1 MGTKVDTQN
10 SDASSYVQSV
20 KTMCKIFLSRT
31 MSILKRYDC
40 IFRFT
45 KNYEIQQN
53 CLKILH
59 GYTNNVIDSKRR
71 ELEEKRKDTKW
82 RDVDDLGRRKKK
94 VFLDLLLEGTVD
106 GQSMTDKEIREEVDT
121 FMFGVMN
128 NNNFNNIKLIF
139 GFVGT

>member
-1 MGTKVDTQN
+1 
-10 SDASSYVQSV
+10 
-20 KTMCKIFLSRT
+20 

-45 KNYEIQQN
+45 KDYEIQQK

-59 GYTNNVIDSKRR
+59 GYTNNVINSKRR

-82 RDVDDLGRRKKK
+82 RVVDDLGRRKKK

-106 GQSMTDKEIREEVDT
+106 GQSMSDKEIREEVDT
-121 FMFGVMN
+121 FMFGVN
-128 NNNFNNIKLIF
+128 NNSLNNIKLIF

>member
-1 MGTKVDTQN
+1 
-10 SDASSYVQSV
+10 
-20 KTMCKIFLSRT
+20 

-45 KNYEIQQN
+45 KDYEIQQK

-71 ELEEKRKDTKW
+71 ELEEKRKDKKW

-106 GQSMTDKEIREEVDT
+106 GQSMSDKEIREEVDT

-128 NNNFNNIKLIF
+128 NNSLNNIKLIF